1 MKKKEEGVEDANQ
14 TKEQIKDEKV
24 LFSQNFRG
32 RGRGRGGRDNGRSGR
47 GSNFDRGQSIQ
58 QNWRGRGRGQ
68 RGGRSNHSNFE
79 CYKCGKYGH
88 YAKDCNSFKCYNCD
102 KMGHLAKD
110 CRIEKKV
117 EETTNLT
124 LEAEAN
130 EGFLL
135 MAQNEINTND
145 NVWYLDSGASNHM
158 CGHKHLF
165 KEMRKIEDGN
175 VSFGDASKVKVEGK
189 GTIRYLQKDG
199 LIGSIQDVYYV
210 PNLKTNILSLGQLTE
225 KGYSILIKERILY
238 LKDKLGHL
246 IARVEMERNRMYK
259 LNLINVREKCLQVN
273 VEDKAS
279 LWHLRFGHLHHA
291 GLRRRLVMEDKWE
304 EVIEI
309 YNADSKFHK
318 IEIKG
323 RGTALHVAV
332 SNGCKKEVK
341 SLVRAIEKLGD
352 ETSLGMVN
360 EKGATPLHLAAYRGF
375 TDLCEC
381 IIGEYG
387 ERKYLIQIK
396 NANGETPLFWAV
408 RARKRLVFV
417 YLQQFYPYD
426 INVAINNNDTSIL
439 HVAIQSEMFV
449 KSKRGKAWDNARN
462 LKSRDERDVAVSTF
476 FFTSFLEKMRV
487 RELIDVF
494 KSDGA
499 MDEVTIPIKM
509 DVSGRRYIFVR
520 SFWVTDERMLVTEF
534 DNIFLGNGG
543 GDVAWSANAAVGRAG
558 GSLIMWKAGVFLSN
572 FSFLGECF
580 IGISFVWKDIIV
592 YLVNVYSSCH
602 LNSKCL
608 FWKELLECKAKFVMG
623 ELCNGGDFNSV
634 KRVNERKGRSLIVNR
649 RNKGI

>member
-47 GSNFDRGQSIQ
+47 GSNFERGQSIQ

-68 RGGRSNHSNFE
+68 RGV
-79 CYKCGKYGH
+79 
-88 YAKDCNSFKCYNCD
+88 
-102 KMGHLAKD
+102 GHLAKD

-225 KGYSILIKERILY
+225 KGYSILMKERILH

-246 IARVEMERNRMYK
+246 IARVEIERNRMYK
-259 LNLINVREKCLQVN
+259 LNLINVREKFLQVN

-291 GLRRRLVMEDKWE
+291 GLKSFRLHSAGDDE
-304 EVIEI
+304 
-309 YNADSKFHK
+309 AKFK
-318 IEIKG
+318 LCKVRSIQFG
-323 RGTALHVAV
+323 RKT
-332 SNGCKKEVK
+332 
-341 SLVRAIEKLGD
+341 
-352 ETSLGMVN
+352 N
-360 EKGATPLHLAAYRGF
+360 EKHTQHP
-375 TDLCEC
+375 
-381 IIGEYG
+381 
-387 ERKYLIQIK
+387 
-396 NANGETPLFWAV
+396 
-408 RARKRLVFV
+408 
-417 YLQQFYPYD
+417 
-426 INVAINNNDTSIL
+426 
-439 HVAIQSEMFV
+439 
-449 KSKRGKAWDNARN
+449 
-462 LKSRDERDVAVSTF
+462 
-476 FFTSFLEKMRV
+476 
-487 RELIDVF
+487 
-494 KSDGA
+494 
-499 MDEVTIPIKM
+499 
-509 DVSGRRYIFVR
+509 
-520 SFWVTDERMLVTEF
+520 
-534 DNIFLGNGG
+534 
-543 GDVAWSANAAVGRAG
+543 
-558 GSLIMWKAGVFLSN
+558 
-572 FSFLGECF
+572 
-580 IGISFVWKDIIV
+580 
-592 YLVNVYSSCH
+592 
-602 LNSKCL
+602 
-608 FWKELLECKAKFVMG
+608 
-623 ELCNGGDFNSV
+623 
-634 KRVNERKGRSLIVNR
+634 
-649 RNKGI
+649 

>member
-32 RGRGRGGRDNGRSGR
+32 RGRVRGGRDSGRSGR

-88 YAKDCNSFKCYNCD
+88 YAKNCNSFKCYNCD
-102 KMGHLAKD
+102 KVGHLAKD

-225 KGYSILIKERILY
+225 KGYSILMKERILY

-259 LNLINVREKCLQVN
+259 LNLINVREKCLQVS

-291 GLRRRLVMEDKWE
+291 GLRRSSILLSRGVLSLELVSSNLGVSEAGG
-304 EVIEI
+304 VIF
-309 YNADSKFHK
+309 S
-318 IEIKG
+318 
-323 RGTALHVAV
+323 
-332 SNGCKKEVK
+332 S
-341 SLVRAIEKLGD
+341 
-352 ETSLGMVN
+352 
-360 EKGATPLHLAAYRGF
+360 
-375 TDLCEC
+375 
-381 IIGEYG
+381 IIGC
-387 ERKYLIQIK
+387 
-396 NANGETPLFWAV
+396 
-408 RARKRLVFV
+408 
-417 YLQQFYPYD
+417 
-426 INVAINNNDTSIL
+426 SI
-439 HVAIQSEMFV
+439 SSSS
-449 KSKRGKAWDNARN
+449 SK
-462 LKSRDERDVAVSTF
+462 
-476 FFTSFLEKMRV
+476 
-487 RELIDVF
+487 
-494 KSDGA
+494 
-499 MDEVTIPIKM
+499 
-509 DVSGRRYIFVR
+509 
-520 SFWVTDERMLVTEF
+520 
-534 DNIFLGNGG
+534 
-543 GDVAWSANAAVGRAG
+543 
-558 GSLIMWKAGVFLSN
+558 
-572 FSFLGECF
+572 
-580 IGISFVWKDIIV
+580 
-592 YLVNVYSSCH
+592 
-602 LNSKCL
+602 
-608 FWKELLECKAKFVMG
+608 
-623 ELCNGGDFNSV
+623 
-634 KRVNERKGRSLIVNR
+634 
-649 RNKGI
+649 